1 MALFIKRRLVNF
13 FFEGTLTYDCRW
25 RIRPYLEGR
34 RRILDVGAM
43 RSPLTQTTDP
53 RRVRIFALDIPW
65 GRFGFRDKVIDKLRA
80 RKNVTPIFGNAER
93 IPFRDGTFDM
103 IIMTEVLEHVSD
115 DASAAK
121 ELARVLQK
129 GGVLFLTVPH
139 LERIPLEAGI
149 EEHLRHYLKSD
160 LVRLFGGDLEIVE
173 LVERIK
179 GRDGGGPLQGLRRF
193 GGNPLGKAFFMAVD
207 FLWKA
212 YFMYIHVPIR
222 ERWFPYRQPG
232 ANLVLVA
239 RKP

>member
-1 MALFIKRRLVNF
+1 MGLFLKRRLVNF
-13 FFEGTLTYDCRW
+13 LFEGMLTYDCRW
-25 RIRPYLEGR
+25 RVRPYLAGR

-53 RRVRIFALDIPW
+53 RKVRIFALDIPW
-65 GRFGFRDKVIDKLRA
+65 GRFGFRDRVLDKLRA

-93 IPFRDGTFDM
+93 LPFRDETFDM

-115 DASAAK
+115 DASAAS

-139 LERIPLEAGI
+139 LERIPLEGGI
-149 EEHLRHYLKSD
+149 EEHLRHYLKGD
-160 LVRLFGGDLEIVE
+160 LERLFGGRLEIVE
-173 LVERIK
+173 LVERFK
-179 GRDGGGPLQGLRRF
+179 GKDAGGPFQSLRPY
-193 GGNPLGKAFFMAVD
+193 GETALGRAFFWVVD
-207 FLWKA
+207 FLWRV
-212 YFMYIHVPIR
+212 YFMTIHVPIR

-239 RKP
+239 RKA